1 MSQMS
6 DILVDEKIKEMKNV
20 DIRTVDKSTLVDIR
34 DVTIDESLPVEERIR
49 QLVEGLHNPYCFL
62 VGDVVVKVEYE
73 DTEVTF
79 EQRFEKILM
88 NK

>member
-1 MSQMS
+1 MS
-6 DILVDEKIKEMKNV
+6 DYLIEEKINKMKNV
-20 DIRTVDKSTLVDIR
+20 DIRTVDRSALVDIR
-34 DVTIDESLPVEERIR
+34 TVSIDDTLPVEERIK

-79 EQRFEKILM
+79 EQRFERIIA
-88 NK
+88 NN